1 MNFKWKNFKLEFQ
14 VQSHKVRLQAYCN
27 KALLKWSCLYLSVTW
42 LHGYDVNSTPREV
55 TTRLLSKRCSC
66 SQLLVTMAPPKVNI
80 WVFVKITALRAN
92 ATLVG
97 VTPDILSTRCIC
109 CPRLVII
116 IPLELNYIIMILWML
131 KNYPVVSIFF
141 RMIEG

>member
-1 MNFKWKNFKLEFQ
+1 MNFKCKHFKLEFQ

-27 KALLKWSCLYLSVTW
+27 KALLKWSYLYLSVTW
-42 LHGYDVNSTPREV
+42 LHGYDVNNIPREV
-55 TTRLLSKRCSC
+55 AARLLSKRCSC
-66 SQLLVTMAPPKVNI
+66 SQLLVTKVPPKVNI

-92 ATLVG
+92 ATLG
-97 VTPDILSTRCIC
+97 GITPDILSTRCIC

-116 IPLELNYIIMILWML
+116 IPLELNYIIMILGML

-141 RMIEG
+141 RMIEE